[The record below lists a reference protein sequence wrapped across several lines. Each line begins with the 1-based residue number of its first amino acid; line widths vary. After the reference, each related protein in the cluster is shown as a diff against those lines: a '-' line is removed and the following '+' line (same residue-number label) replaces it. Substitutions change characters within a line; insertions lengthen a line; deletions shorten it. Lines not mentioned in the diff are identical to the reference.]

1 MAAVEVRERTPTTVE
16 ANGKGMSPAAP
27 NGRAPDP
34 HSIAEPE
41 MTRAARA
48 ARAAW
53 RLEHLDEWRRD
64 LESLGHFDP
73 EFIYDVA
80 HEYGPDST
88 TDPDYGAEG
97 VYLLEYDE
105 DGVVSP
111 LEKRAWKVQE
121 RMSYSADDALADTGR
136 EADYELEVR
145 FRPET
150 IARANRVTRERHPV
164 QKGVRADLIV
174 LANLSVGE
182 RERFLPEGILRLD
195 LGAPVPELVLEVMS
209 RGSAHR
215 DLNYKKHLYEAAGVS
230 EYLIYDLGSK
240 RRAGSPRELL
250 MYRLTGEAYH
260 RVAPEPRTS
269 SQGPDEYWSN
279 VFGTRIRFLPAAR
292 EETEEFRRL
301 PEERWP
307 PPRFQ
312 WWDREQDRW
321 RDRATDAE
329 HKRAVEQERMGRERE
344 ARGET
349 RGETKM
355 AIAVL
360 HRLLSELP
368 VQECDRIA
376 AHWQE
381 HGPPANAVD
390 RILEVQQSPTEW
402 RSLLLDDPDEDRGPN
417 GSPNPREPHTPGGG
431 W

>member
-1 MAAVEVRERTPTTVE
+1 MASVKVQERTPTTVE
-16 ANGKGMSPAAP
+16 ANGKRMIPAVP

-73 EFIYDVA
+73 EFIYDVG
-80 HEYGPDST
+80 HEYDPDST
-88 TDPDYGAEG
+88 TDPDYSAEG

-121 RMSYSADDALADTGR
+121 RMFASASDALADTDR

-145 FRPET
+145 FHPET
-150 IARANRVTRERHPV
+150 IDRANRAANEHHPV
-164 QKGVRADLIV
+164 RKGVRADLVV
-174 LANLSVGE
+174 LAALSARV
-182 RERFLPEGILRLD
+182 RERFLPKGILRLD
-195 LGAPVPELVLEVMS
+195 LGAPVPELVLEVLS
-209 RGSAHR
+209 RGSANR

-250 MYRLTGEAYH
+250 MYRLTGEAYR

-279 VFGTRIRFLPAAR
+279 VFGTRIRFLPDSR
-292 EETEEFRRL
+292 EKAEEFRRL
-301 PEERWP
+301 PEERRP

-312 WWDREQDRW
+312 WWDGEQDRW

-329 HKRAVEQERMGRERE
+329 HERAVEQERMGRERE
-344 ARGET
+344 ARGEA
-349 RGETKM
+349 KV

-360 HRLLSELP
+360 HRLLSDLP
-368 VQECDRIA
+368 VQDRDRIA

-381 HGPPANAVD
+381 HGPPADAVD
-390 RILEVQQSPTEW
+390 RILEIQQTPTKW

-417 GSPNPREPHTPGGG
+417 GSPNPREPHTPGGS